1 MLYVDRILNALKVFK
16 FFFGGKHLL
25 NNRKILLENS
35 LYLKMQT
42 DNGNKGVYWQCNT
55 DLW

>member
-1 MLYVDRILNALKVFK
+1 MLYVDKILNELKVFK
-16 FFFGGKHLL
+16 FFFGDKHLL

-42 DNGNKGVYWQCNT
+42 DNGNKEVY
-55 DLW
+55 

>member
-1 MLYVDRILNALKVFK
+1 MLYVDKILNELKVFK
-16 FFFGGKHLL
+16 FFFGDKHLL

-42 DNGNKGVYWQCNT
+42 DNGNKEEY
-55 DLW
+55 